1 MTAGKLIIGSSSV
14 PNSLTRQL
22 IYRVNLDSG
31 ANMAIS
37 ASYIYSA
44 SSLESIKYLCN
55 FGNLYSKGTLS
66 FYKP

>member
-37 ASYIYSA
+37 ASYTVLLAWRVLNICAILEIY
-44 SSLESIKYLCN
+44 I
-55 FGNLYSKGTLS
+55 
-66 FYKP
+66 PRVH